1 MSTTEYNH
9 LLFEISERIDELNA
23 LQRLVF
29 MCRGKLASG
38 NENIHDA
45 LALFKELE
53 ENDYLGV
60 DRLKLMKE
68 LLKSVKEWTLFG
80 KVKKLENKRKEYKAL
95 LEKIIRALDELN
107 DLERLITICEGNIRE
122 ESEGNIDD
130 VRSLF
135 EELEKH
141 ENLGIDCL
149 DVVKVILAEMGKTDL
164 LREVEEFEER
174 RDQEDES
181 EAKREQRAALM
192 SSVRS
197 TLSGVVNIKTVFQVV
212 AGGLTVV
219 SAMEV
224 LSRWSSFDQLVAAVQ
239 TCVLPAGTRLV
250 QISDGCVCLT
260 VQAESLSALK
270 SLWKLYQDG
279 TLQKHLHDFF
289 VTDEVRELAD
299 GEDVE
304 VNVTIEEEEYQKA
317 CLDLVQGAL
326 GGATID
332 NVEKG
337 RRNSDSAVYFNAKE
351 LPLSRIQCLETE
363 VKYLHKRIILLEGKK
378 DNMGSYAFEEKEIAP
393 LGPPD
398 ENFDYKSW
406 DATKMEKDTTKVKG
420 SEGRHSELTIKSMDT
435 EKMDMVQ
442 RYLENVPEK
451 CSVITD
457 ASDSGL
463 GTRTAVSEEETEDGR
478 DPKRLCLRDLRK
490 ESINELDRR
499 LGVDRVG
506 SERVFQFFG
515 LKSGSKSYR
524 YRCVS
529 RIAQSFPDTP
539 VDLIRQCF
547 EALQMYD
554 LVDLLEKAVKP
565 ISLHPVL
572 SPEEL
577 QTLRTDN
584 LPTKCHNN
592 VVVLVVNDSTDNVL
606 NQKIEAFFKELNSQ
620 NVVTVIESSS
630 SKENRKAL
638 SDLKMKRM
646 QKERLVLEAKELIS
660 PSNYI
665 RRKQMQWKE
674 PFHSSR
680 TGNFFRKIENDVEE
694 LSKQIEMDKPLMEK
708 LLRET
713 EKAKTITTSA
723 MDNWIQNQEK
733 FTAIV
738 LVFVIDE
745 RKSIY
750 NYDDLAEC
758 VASKLTSLPHH
769 TKVVVGAPRSIII
782 DKVPEILSVGSPG
795 MPLKS
800 SIYNS
805 MIEIFFKRY
814 HQLDLISMMRELKR
828 TCPELNPERRMDVI
842 RSNLS
847 TLPSFEKRKAQE
859 LEQS

>member
-478 DPKRLCLRDLRK
+478 
-490 ESINELDRR
+490 
-499 LGVDRVG
+499 
-506 SERVFQFFG
+506 
-515 LKSGSKSYR
+515 
-524 YRCVS
+524 
-529 RIAQSFPDTP
+529 
-539 VDLIRQCF
+539 
-547 EALQMYD
+547 
-554 LVDLLEKAVKP
+554 
-565 ISLHPVL
+565 
-572 SPEEL
+572 EEL

>member
-1 MSTTEYNH
+1 
-9 LLFEISERIDELNA
+9 
-23 LQRLVF
+23 
-29 MCRGKLASG
+29 
-38 NENIHDA
+38 
-45 LALFKELE
+45 
-53 ENDYLGV
+53 
-60 DRLKLMKE
+60 MKE

-80 KVKKLENKRKEYKAL
+80 KVKKFEIKRKEYKAL

-107 DLERLITICEGNIRE
+107 DLERLIAICADNIRE

-478 DPKRLCLRDLRK
+478 
-490 ESINELDRR
+490 
-499 LGVDRVG
+499 
-506 SERVFQFFG
+506 
-515 LKSGSKSYR
+515 
-524 YRCVS
+524 
-529 RIAQSFPDTP
+529 
-539 VDLIRQCF
+539 
-547 EALQMYD
+547 
-554 LVDLLEKAVKP
+554 
-565 ISLHPVL
+565 
-572 SPEEL
+572 EEL

>member
-1 MSTTEYNH
+1 M
-9 LLFEISERIDELNA
+9 
-23 LQRLVF
+23 
-29 MCRGKLASG
+29 
-38 NENIHDA
+38 
-45 LALFKELE
+45 
-53 ENDYLGV
+53 
-60 DRLKLMKE
+60 
-68 LLKSVKEWTLFG
+68 
-80 KVKKLENKRKEYKAL
+80 
-95 LEKIIRALDELN
+95 
-107 DLERLITICEGNIRE
+107 
-122 ESEGNIDD
+122 
-130 VRSLF
+130 
-135 EELEKH
+135 
-141 ENLGIDCL
+141 
-149 DVVKVILAEMGKTDL
+149 
-164 LREVEEFEER
+164 
-174 RDQEDES
+174 
-181 EAKREQRAALM
+181 
-192 SSVRS
+192 
-197 TLSGVVNIKTVFQVV
+197 
-212 AGGLTVV
+212 
-219 SAMEV
+219 
-224 LSRWSSFDQLVAAVQ
+224 
-239 TCVLPAGTRLV
+239 
-250 QISDGCVCLT
+250 
-260 VQAESLSALK
+260 
-270 SLWKLYQDG
+270 
-279 TLQKHLHDFF
+279 
-289 VTDEVRELAD
+289 
-299 GEDVE
+299 
-304 VNVTIEEEEYQKA
+304 
-317 CLDLVQGAL
+317 
-326 GGATID
+326 
-332 NVEKG
+332 
-337 RRNSDSAVYFNAKE
+337 
-351 LPLSRIQCLETE
+351 
-363 VKYLHKRIILLEGKK
+363 KYLHKRIILLEGKK

-393 LGPPD
+393 LSPPD

-420 SEGRHSELTIKSMDT
+420 SEGRHSKLTIKSMDT

-442 RYLENVPEK
+442 RYLENVPET

-499 LGVDRVG
+499 LDVDRVG
-506 SERVFQFFG
+506 SERVFRFFG
-515 LKSGSKSYR
+515 LKLSSKSYI

-529 RIAQSFPDTP
+529 WIAQSFPDTP

-565 ISLHPVL
+565 ISLRPVL

-606 NQKIEAFFKELNSQ
+606 NQKIEGFFKELNSQ
-620 NVVTVIESSS
+620 NVVTVIEPSC

-638 SDLKMKRM
+638 SDLKRRHSHE
-646 QKERLVLEAKELIS
+646 ERLVLEAKEFVSS
-660 PSNYI
+660 PYYI
-665 RRKQMQWKE
+665 RRKMQWKE
-674 PFHSSR
+674 PFHSCR
-680 TGNFFRKIENDVEE
+680 TGLFSDVRKIENDVEE
-694 LSKQIEMDKPLMEK
+694 LSKRIEMDKPLMEK

-713 EKAKTITTSA
+713 ERAKTITTSA

-738 LVFVIDE
+738 LVFIIDE
-745 RKSIY
+745 KKSIY

-795 MPLKS
+795 RPLKS

-847 TLPSFEKRKAQE
+847 TLPSFEKRKELE